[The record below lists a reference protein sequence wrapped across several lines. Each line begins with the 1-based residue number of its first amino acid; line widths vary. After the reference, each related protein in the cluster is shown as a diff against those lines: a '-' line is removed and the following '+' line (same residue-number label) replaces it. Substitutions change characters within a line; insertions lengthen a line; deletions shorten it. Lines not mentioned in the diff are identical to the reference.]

1 MSRSSSQF
9 HLRLALICLLL
20 NICCLT
26 VNGFAIVNRVSTIPL
41 ARRTSST
48 LVSPS
53 PTKRLESSQLRSIIH
68 ASDTWGNIAGMT
80 GAAVAG
86 QTLGARTKIG
96 KLLGPPVSAMAIS
109 FMLASIGVLSPGG
122 TVASKFL
129 QVLCLQLATP
139 LILLGADLR
148 GCVQRCGP
156 LLVSFLY
163 ASASTL
169 VACLVGWLLCRS
181 MLQAALG
188 RDGLIIAAALLA
200 KNVGGGLNY
209 IAVTQALNASPNA
222 VAAGLCVDNIFALVY
237 FPLTNALSSGIPD
250 LESDSPDGAIS
261 NSESTYDE
269 SITLQKTTLVLFIS
283 SVLLS
288 LSERV
293 GGKSASLPL
302 CSIITVLFTSLSP
315 NAWMGPLRE
324 TSEMMGTSFLYLFFA
339 TAGAPGVRLAET
351 VKASVVPLG
360 AFLTLLYTIHGLI
373 LTGLH
378 KCWGHST
385 GQLCKQRLLVAS
397 SAAIGGPATSVAL
410 AKSNGWKSLEVPS
423 VLVGNIGYAIA
434 SFIGLA
440 YYSIFR

>member
-1 MSRSSSQF
+1 
-9 HLRLALICLLL
+9 
-20 NICCLT
+20 
-26 VNGFAIVNRVSTIPL
+26 VNGFVTVQSQRLSTITL
-41 ARRTSST
+41 DRCTSTT

-53 PTKRLESSQLRSIIH
+53 PTKRLQSSQLESIID
-68 ASDTWGNIAGMT
+68 ASDTWGNVAGLT

-109 FMLASIGVLSPGG
+109 FVLASIGVLSPGG
-122 TVASKFL
+122 TAASKFL
-129 QVLCLQLATP
+129 QLLCLQLATP

-148 GCVQRCGP
+148 GCVSRCGP
-156 LLVSFLY
+156 LLVSFFY
-163 ASASTL
+163 ASAATVL
-169 VACLVGWLLCRS
+169 ACLVGWPLCRS
-181 MLQAALG
+181 MLCKALG

-209 IAVTQALNASPNA
+209 VAVTQALGASPHA

-237 FPLTNALSSGIPD
+237 FPITNALSSGLPD
-250 LESDSPDGAIS
+250 LESDLPE
-261 NSESTYDE
+261 NTVKKTEETNDE
-269 SITLQKTTLVLFIS
+269 SITLQKTTIVLFLS

-293 GGKSASLPL
+293 GGKSAALPL
-302 CSIITVLFTSLSP
+302 CSVATVLFTSLAP
-315 NAWMGPLRE
+315 NSWMGPLRE
-324 TSEMMGTSFLYLFFA
+324 TSEMLGTSFLYLFFA
-339 TAGAPGVRLAET
+339 TAGAPGIRLAET
-351 VKASVVPLG
+351 VKASVIPLG
-360 AFLTLLYTIHGLI
+360 IFLTLLYTIHGLI
-373 LTGLH
+373 LAGLNQF
-378 KCWGHST
+378 WGRSN
-385 GQLCKQRLLVAS
+385 GQLCRQRLLVAS

-410 AKSNGWKSLEVPS
+410 AKANSWKSLEVPS

>member
-1 MSRSSSQF
+1 MICASSQI
-9 HLRLALICLLL
+9 HRRLASIYLLW
-20 NICCLT
+20 NICCLN
-26 VNGFAIVNRVSTIPL
+26 VHGFAIVQSVPTITL
-41 ARRTSST
+41 DRRTSTT

-53 PTKRLESSQLRSIIH
+53 PTKRLESSRLGSIID
-68 ASDTWGNIAGMT
+68 ASDTWGNIAGLT

-86 QTLGARTKIG
+86 QTLGERTKIG

-109 FMLASIGVLSPGG
+109 FVLASIGVLSPGG
-122 TVASKFL
+122 TAASKFL

-148 GCVQRCGP
+148 GCASRCGP

-163 ASASTL
+163 ASAATII
-169 VACLVGWLLCRS
+169 ACLIGWLLCRS
-181 MLQAALG
+181 MLCAALG

-209 IAVTQALNASPNA
+209 VAVTQALNASPNA

-237 FPLTNALSSGIPD
+237 FPITNALSSGLPD
-250 LESDSPDGAIS
+250 LESDSTDITVQKS
-261 NSESTYDE
+261 DE

-288 LSERV
+288 LSERL
-293 GGKSASLPL
+293 GGKSAALPL
-302 CSIITVLFTSLSP
+302 CSVATVLFTSIVP
-315 NAWMGPLRE
+315 NSWMGPLRE
-324 TSEMMGTSFLYLFFA
+324 TSEMLGTSFLYLFFA
-339 TAGAPGVRLAET
+339 TAGAPGIRLAET
-351 VKASVVPLG
+351 VKASAVPLG
-360 AFLTLLYTIHGLI
+360 VFLSLLYTIHGLI
-373 LTGLH
+373 LAGLNQFL
-378 KCWGHST
+378 GGSN
-385 GQLCKQRLLVAS
+385 GQLCRQRLLVAS

-410 AKSNGWKSLEVPS
+410 AKANRWKSLEIPA
-423 VLVGNIGYAIA
+423 VLVGNLGYAIA